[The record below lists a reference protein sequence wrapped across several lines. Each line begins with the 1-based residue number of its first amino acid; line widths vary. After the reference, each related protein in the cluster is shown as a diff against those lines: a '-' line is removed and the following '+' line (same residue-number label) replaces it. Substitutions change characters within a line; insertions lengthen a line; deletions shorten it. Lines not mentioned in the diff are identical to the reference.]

1 MADREAQPAGP
12 AFLDLRPLLLSIAY
26 RMLGSYSDAE
36 DIVQEAFLR
45 LHRATTGDGD
55 VEYVKA
61 FLITVTTRLAID
73 QLRSARASRETYAGP
88 WLPEP
93 VVDEYAD
100 LADEA
105 ALSDSLSTAFLLV
118 LERLSPEQRA
128 VFLLRDV
135 FGYPFDE
142 IASIVVKTPAACRQ
156 IAVRA
161 RRHVNEGRPRFDTSP
176 RERDELARRFFA
188 ACHDG
193 DLEGLVSLLAA
204 DVTFTGDGGGK
215 AKGLP
220 RPVTGRPAVGRLL
233 RAALE
238 QLAQLMI
245 RLEPVHVGG
254 QPGARLSD
262 AEGRLIGVWSL
273 GVAGGEI
280 VAIHSVVNPDKLAHL
295 KPR

>member
-1 MADREAQPAGP
+1 M

-105 ALSDSLSTAFLLV
+105 ALSDSLSTAFLPV

-128 VFLLRDV
+128 VFL
-135 FGYPFDE
+135 
-142 IASIVVKTPAACRQ
+142 
-156 IAVRA
+156 
-161 RRHVNEGRPRFDTSP
+161 SP
-176 RERDELARRFFA
+176 RRLRLPLRGDRVDRRQDAGGMPADRRKGTAPRQRSDGPGSTPHRENASELARRFFA

-193 DLEGLVSLLAA
+193 DLEGLVSLA
-204 DVTFTGDGGGK
+204 GGGRYL
-215 AKGLP
+215 LP
-220 RPVTGRPAVGRLL
+220 ATAAARRRGCPARSPDG
-233 RAALE
+233 
-238 QLAQLMI
+238 AQ
-245 RLEPVHVGG
+245 
-254 QPGARLSD
+254 S
-262 AEGRLIGVWSL
+262 
-273 GVAGGEI
+273 AGCRGPP
-280 VAIHSVVNPDKLAHL
+280 SNSS
-295 KPR
+295 RS